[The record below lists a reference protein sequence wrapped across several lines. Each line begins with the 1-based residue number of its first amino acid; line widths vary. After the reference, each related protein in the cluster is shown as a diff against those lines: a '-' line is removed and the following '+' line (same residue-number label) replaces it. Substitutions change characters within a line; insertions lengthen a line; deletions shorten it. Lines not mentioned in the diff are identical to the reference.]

1 MLFSMI
7 SLKSLPLVILI
18 YTASYASYASALA
31 NGVNLRI
38 LPLGDSI
45 TWGDKSSDGNGYRKY
60 LYNRLGDN
68 FVDYVGTQH
77 SGNMADNDNEGHPGA
92 VIKEIASYAANILYT
107 RPNVVLVM
115 AGTNDCNS
123 VGELG
128 DLPDQLGRLI
138 DEITDA
144 CPHAAVIVAQLT
156 PIASS
161 HSESVVQQF
170 NAAIPGLVSSRANA
184 RKKVL
189 SVNMSDSL
197 TTGDLAD
204 RLHPNDRGYN
214 KMSEVWYSGI
224 ESAASY
230 GWIQGPG

>member
-1 MLFSMI
+1 MLISML
-7 SLKSLPLVILI
+7 SLKSLPLAALGYI
-18 YTASYASYASALA
+18 ASYASCASALA
-31 NGVNLRI
+31 NGVDLRI

-45 TWGDKSSDGNGYRKY
+45 TWGYSSSDGNGYRKY

-68 FVDYVGTQH
+68 FVDYVGTQQ

-92 VIKEIASYAANILYT
+92 VIKEIAGYAANILYT
-107 RPNVVLVM
+107 RPNIVLVM

-144 CPHAAVIVAQLT
+144 CPGAAVIVAQLT
-156 PIASS
+156 PIDSA

-170 NAAIPGLVSSRANA
+170 NAAIPGLVSARVNA
-184 RKKVL
+184 GKKVL
-189 SVNMSDSL
+189 TVNMSDSL

-204 RLHPNDRGYN
+204 RLHPNDRGYD
-214 KMSEVWYSGI
+214 KMSQVWYSGI
-224 ESAASY
+224 ESAASF
-230 GWIQGPG
+230 GWIQAPV